1 MNHNFS
7 LRTRTAALGFAVLA
21 FSTTGLGAANAVLA
35 VPVGGTVAVP
45 SVADFA
51 MSRAAASAQ
60 ADNVH
65 ATLADIR
72 QQGTASRS

>member
-21 FSTTGLGAANAVLA
+21 FSATGLGSAHAVLA
-35 VPVGGTVAVP
+35 VPVGPSIAVP
-45 SVADFA
+45 SAADFA
-51 MSRAAASAQ
+51 MSRAVASAQ

-65 ATLADIR
+65 ATLTDIR